1 MEFLL
6 KTMLNIPI
14 QFGPSR
20 GQRRDEPVVK
30 RVVDLL
36 LPIWNGE
43 TAAYDLT
50 VESLSQLRHN
60 TLLMYEPDSI
70 FHKSREALEQRLAHC
85 KSVILE
91 GGHLDGGRLK
101 HFTLMEIPE
110 QLLDH
115 TRSFLES
122 QEVEARQQN
131 V

>member
-1 MEFLL
+1 
-6 KTMLNIPI
+6 MLNIPI

-91 GGHLDGGRLK
+91 GGHLDGGPSQGTSLSWR
-101 HFTLMEIPE
+101 FRSSF
-110 QLLDH
+110 LDH